1 MNCSGHC
8 TDVAM
13 QSGPVRAGFA
23 RAIAGVLAFAS
34 VGARGKRPPVGP
46 EGLRPRA
53 FPCRTSRKARAAFG
67 ASLALLFGATVALG
81 GEHTEVGFVGG
92 PSSGYY
98 NAGEEIGIEVTFDE
112 TVTVTGAPTFT
123 LTVGPRAR
131 NMAYD
136 TAASSGTTLRF
147 NYSVVDG
154 DVDAD
159 GVSYGSDAL
168 RGGRIESGNPPLA
181 VDRTVTAIARDRGHR
196 VDAKKPSVVNVR
208 LTSNPGPD
216 RVYGIGDVVEVS
228 VTFDESVTA
237 SGEALA
243 LTVGTVSRD
252 MSVVGTGQQQTL
264 VFRYTVSQ
272 DDEDANGVSVA
283 ADALSGTIQDAAGN
297 DATLTL
303 PRVTHQSGHAVDGV
317 RPTDPSL
324 RIVSNPRGGGIYRR
338 GESILVQLGFDE
350 AVRVSGGDEPTL
362 TLQVGTGE
370 APVARSA
377 LYDPGR
383 SGGRALVFRYEVQ
396 DSDRDQDGISVAE
409 NAVTPTNVIQDSAG
423 NAWDG
428 THSALSEQRSHRVDG
443 SLPTVRVTSVDV
455 TSVGPYGVGDP
466 IALEVRFS
474 GTVYAGEDDGSEHVK
489 FRFRIGNATEAMSY
503 KDGNGSDTL
512 RFSYE
517 VKEGDLDEDG
527 VGYAANALVGSG
539 YLVDGHDWPVDRT
552 VVARARL
559 SGQVVDGIHPL
570 LLDEPLEERSSP
582 RNGDTY
588 ARGESIEIAVMFNE
602 RVSVSHGPDLKL
614 ALQIGDAAARRGV
627 LVGGDGTDTLIFRYT
642 VQDGD
647 QGDEV
652 TVVRLEDGTVQDL
665 AGNPADV
672 SRIDGS
678 DAFRLN
684 IKVDG
689 VAPGGATVRIV
700 SDAGEDNTYAA
711 GDRIEMEVVFDDDIQ
726 VSGRPVLL
734 VSFESER
741 HGALTRRATL
751 ERTRPKV
758 LAFAYTVQPG
768 DIDTDGISIG
778 SEALQGGRITDAVG
792 NPVTRSLEPVIDKA
806 VEHRVDAVEPSV
818 DGIAITSD
826 PGPDGTYAAGD
837 GIIVTVTFDE
847 DVYVKGPFPP
857 LALVIAVGA
866 ASRSAVYVD
875 GSGTTTLR
883 FRYEVQVGDRDDDG
897 ISMGP
902 DALDPEGAISDV
914 AGNLPGRIPAMRR
927 QSGHKVAANGVPTV
941 TSVRILAPPGGR
953 GFRAN
958 DRIDAHVVFDRVVHV
973 TGAPV
978 LTLSIGANNRAASF
992 AGGSGTDT
1000 LRFHYTVVAADRD
1013 DDGISVPANALSEGT
1028 ITDDTGNRADRRF
1041 RAVPPDTRWTVDG
1054 SVVGTVNASLAITS
1068 APEAGTTYGLG
1079 EDIELEVRF
1088 DTVVHATED
1097 PVLVLEIGG
1106 GTADA
1111 ALVSGS
1117 GTETLTFRYRV
1128 REGDFDDDGISIGPG
1143 ALREG
1148 RIEDGTGNVV
1158 ERTFRALRADGDH
1171 KVDGVSPA
1179 VIRVTVVSTPDA
1191 GGVYGLNEE
1200 IRIEID
1206 FGEEVHVTD
1215 VAADL
1220 ELVLS
1225 IGQHSRSATF
1235 AGGSGTETLTFGYV
1249 VRSDDDDGDGISI
1262 GPTALRGGVIE
1273 DAAGN
1278 PVDRTFSGLAADSG
1292 HKVDGVSPSVT
1303 AVRIVSTPDANGI
1316 YGLNEEIRIEID
1328 FGEEVHVTDVAADLE
1343 LVLSIGQHSRSATF
1357 AGGSGTETLT
1367 FGYVVR
1373 SDDDDGDGISIG
1385 PTALR
1390 GGVIEDAAGNPVD
1403 RTFSGL
1409 AADSGHKVDGVSP
1422 SVTAVRIVSTPDA
1435 NGIYGLNE
1443 EIRIEIDFGEE
1454 VHVTDVA
1461 ADLELVLSIGQHS
1474 RSATFAGGSGTETL
1488 TFGYVVRSDDDD
1500 GDGISIGPT
1509 ALRGGVIEDAAGN
1522 PVDRTFSGLAAD
1534 SRHKVDGVSPSVTA
1548 VRIVSTPD
1556 ANGIYGLNEE
1566 IRIEIDF
1573 GEEVHVSDAG
1583 GDLELV
1589 LSIGEHLRA
1598 TALVVGSGTDTLTFR
1613 YAVRSDDHDD
1623 DGISIGPN
1631 ALQGGTIEDAEGNAV
1646 NRSFVALAADSR
1658 HKVDGI
1664 SPALTRVR
1672 IVSSPGESG
1681 FYGLD
1686 EEIGLEVQFGEEVH
1700 VTGAEDLSL
1709 MLSIGE
1715 HLRAATLVGGS
1726 GTDTLTFRY
1735 AVQSDDHDDD
1745 GVSIGPNALQGGTI
1759 EDAAGNAVVRSFGGL
1774 AADSGHKVDGVSPSL
1789 TRVRIVSS
1797 PGESGF
1803 YGLDEEIG
1811 LEVQFGE
1818 EVHVTGAEDLSLMLS
1833 IGEHLRAATL
1843 VGGSGTDTL
1852 TFRYAVQSDDH
1863 DDDGVSIGP
1872 NALQG
1877 GTIEDAAGN
1886 AVVRSFGGLAAD
1898 SGHKV
1903 DGVSPSLT
1911 RVRIVSSP
1919 GESGFYGLDEEIG
1932 LEVQFG
1938 EEVHVTGAED
1948 LSLMLSIGEHLR
1960 AATLVGGSG
1969 TDTLTF
1975 RYAVQSDDD
1984 DDDGV
1989 SIGPNALQGGTI
2001 EDAAGN
2007 AVVRSFGGLAADS
2020 GHKVDGVSPS
2030 LTRVRIVSSPGESG
2044 FYGLDEEIGLE
2055 VQFGEEVHVTGAE
2068 DLSLMLSIG
2077 EHLRAATLVGGSGTD
2092 TLTFRYAVQSDDDD
2106 DDGVSIGPNALQG
2119 GTIEDAA
2126 GNAVVRSFGG
2136 LAADSGHKVD
2146 GVSPSLTAVRIVS
2159 TPEANG
2165 FYGLD
2170 EAIIVEVYFGEE
2182 VHVTEDGEALALAL
2196 SLGESLRRATLAG
2209 GSGTDTLTFRYVIQ
2223 ENDSDEDGISIGPN
2237 ALQGGAIED
2246 AAGNPVDRT
2255 FAGLAADDD
2264 HRVDGVRPV
2273 LTQVEHRL
2281 DAGRWSHVRP
2291 GRSDH
2296 R

>member
-8 TDVAM
+8 TDVAT

-34 VGARGKRPPVGP
+34 AGARGKRPPVGP
-46 EGLRPRA
+46 EGLRRRA

-67 ASLALLFGATVALG
+67 ASLALIFGATAALG
-81 GEHTEVGFVGG
+81 AEADFVYDRSG
-92 PSSGYY
+92 GYY
-98 NAGEEIGIEVTFDE
+98 TEGDVIGITVTFDD

-154 DVDAD
+154 DVDDD

-168 RGGRIESGNPPLA
+168 TGGRIESGNPPVA
-181 VDRTVTAIARDRGHR
+181 VDRTVTAIARHRGHR
-196 VDAKKPSVVNVR
+196 VDAKKPSVVNTR

-216 RVYGIGDVVEVS
+216 RVYGIGDVVEVT

-237 SGEALA
+237 SSSAALA
-243 LTVGTVSRD
+243 LTVGTESRD
-252 MSVVGTGQQQTL
+252 IPVANTGPGQTL
-264 VFRYTVSQ
+264 VFRYMVRQ
-272 DDEDANGVSVA
+272 EDEDANGVSVA
-283 ADALSGTIQDAAGN
+283 ANALSGTIKDDAGN
-297 DATLTL
+297 DAIPDL
-303 PRVTHQSGHAVDGV
+303 PRVTDQSGHAVDGV
-317 RPTDPSL
+317 APAHPSL

-338 GESILVQLGFDE
+338 GESILVELGFDE
-350 AVRVSGGDEPTL
+350 AVRVSGGAGPTL
-362 TLQVGTGE
+362 DLQIGTGGDDV
-370 APVARSA
+370 PRSA
-377 LYDPGR
+377 TYDPDR
-383 SGGRALVFRYEVQ
+383 SGGRALVFRYEVE
-396 DSDRDQDGISVAE
+396 DTDRDQDGISVRA
-409 NAVTPTNVIQDSAG
+409 NAVTPDHIILDSAG

-428 THSALSEQRSHRVDG
+428 DHSALSEQRSHRVDG
-443 SLPTVRVTSVDV
+443 SLPTVRVMDVDV
-455 TSVGPYGVGDP
+455 TSVGPYGVDDP

-474 GTVYAGEDDGSEHVK
+474 GTVWADLDDSMEPVK
-489 FRFRIGNATEAMSY
+489 FRLRVGDATEDMVFG
-503 KDGNGSDTL
+503 DGDGRGTDTL
-512 RFSYE
+512 IFEYE

-552 VVARARL
+552 VAVRARL
-559 SGQVVDGIHPL
+559 SDQVVDGVYPH
-570 LLDEPLEERSSP
+570 LLDEPLEERSRP
-582 RNGDTY
+582 RNRDTY
-588 ARGESIEIAVMFNE
+588 AAGESIEIAVMFNE
-602 RVSVSHGPDLKL
+602 RVSVIHSPDFQL
-614 ALQIGDAAARRGV
+614 ALQIGDAARRGV
-627 LVGGDGTDTLIFRYT
+627 LVGGDGTDTLVFRYT

-647 QGDEV
+647 GGDSVEV
-652 TVVRLEDGTVQDL
+652 TGLEGGEVGDL
-665 AGNPADV
+665 AGNRADV
-672 SRIDGS
+672 ARVAGNLD
-678 DAFRLN
+678 

-689 VAPGGATVRIV
+689 VAPGGATVSIV
-700 SDAGEDNTYAA
+700 SEAGEDDTYAA
-711 GDRIEMEVVFDDDIQ
+711 GDRIEMEVVFDEEIK

-734 VSFESER
+734 VSIGS
-741 HGALTRRATL
+741 LTRRATL
-751 ERTRPKV
+751 ARTRPQV
-758 LAFAYTVQPG
+758 LAFAYTVRPG
-768 DIDTDGISIG
+768 DIDEDGISIEP
-778 SEALQGGRITDAVG
+778 EALQEGEITDAVG
-792 NPVTRSLEPVIDKA
+792 NLVARSLERLEDQ
-806 VEHRVDAVEPSV
+806 ENHHVDAVEPSV
-818 DGIAITSD
+818 AGVEITSD
-826 PGPDGTYAAGD
+826 PGPDDTYAAGD
-837 GIIVTVTFDE
+837 AITVEVTYDE
-847 DVYVKGPFPP
+847 VVYVKQTPP
-857 LALVIAVGA
+857 LALVIAIGA
-866 ASRSAVYVD
+866 ASRSAFYVD
-875 GSGTTTLR
+875 GSGTATLR

-897 ISMGP
+897 ISIGP
-902 DALDPEGAISDV
+902 NALRPPEEELIVTDIAGNPPEGGMTAV
-914 AGNLPGRIPAMRR
+914 PR
-927 QSGHKVAANGVPTV
+927 QPGHKVAADGVPTV
-941 TSVRILAPPGGR
+941 TSVRILAPPGGG
-953 GFRAN
+953 GFRAG
-958 DRIDAHVVFDRVVHV
+958 DRIDTHVVFSRVVHV
-973 TGAPV
+973 IGAPV

-1000 LRFHYTVVAADRD
+1000 LRFHYTVVGADRD

-1068 APEAGTTYGLG
+1068 HADTGTTYGLG
-1079 EDIELEVRF
+1079 EDIEIEVRF

-1117 GTETLTFRYRV
+1117 GTTTLTFRYRV

-1148 RIEDGTGNVV
+1148 RIEDGAGNVV
-1158 ERTFRALRADGDH
+1158 ERTFVALAADGD
-1171 KVDGVSPA
+1171 
-1179 VIRVTVVSTPDA
+1179 
-1191 GGVYGLNEE
+1191 
-1200 IRIEID
+1200 
-1206 FGEEVHVTD
+1206 
-1215 VAADL
+1215 
-1220 ELVLS
+1220 
-1225 IGQHSRSATF
+1225 
-1235 AGGSGTETLTFGYV
+1235 
-1249 VRSDDDDGDGISI
+1249 
-1262 GPTALRGGVIE
+1262 
-1273 DAAGN
+1273 
-1278 PVDRTFSGLAADSG
+1278 

-1385 PTALR
+1385 PAALR

-1454 VHVTDVA
+1454 VHV
-1461 ADLELVLSIGQHS
+1461 
-1474 RSATFAGGSGTETL
+1474 
-1488 TFGYVVRSDDDD
+1488 
-1500 GDGISIGPT
+1500 
-1509 ALRGGVIEDAAGN
+1509 
-1522 PVDRTFSGLAAD
+1522 
-1534 SRHKVDGVSPSVTA
+1534 
-1548 VRIVSTPD
+1548 
-1556 ANGIYGLNEE
+1556 
-1566 IRIEIDF
+1566 
-1573 GEEVHVSDAG
+1573 SDAG
-1583 GDLELV
+1583 GDLELA

-1598 TALVVGSGTDTLTFR
+1598 TALVGGSGTGTLTFR
-1613 YAVRSDDHDD
+1613 YAVQSDDHDD

-1646 NRSFVALAADSR
+1646 DRSFVALAADSR

-1672 IVSSPGESG
+1672 IVSTPGESG

-1686 EEIGLEVQFGEEVH
+1686 EEIRVEVEFDEEVH
-1700 VTGAEDLSL
+1700 VTSDASL
-1709 MLSIGE
+1709 TLSIGE
-1715 HLRAATLVGGS
+1715 HLRAATFVGGS
-1726 GTDTLTFRY
+1726 GTDKLTFRH
-1735 AVQSDDHDDD
+1735 VVESDDYDDD
-1745 GVSIGPNALQGGTI
+1745 GISIGGSALQGDI
-1759 EDAAGNAVVRSFGGL
+1759 EDAAGNDVVGTFEGL
-1774 AADSGHKVDGVSPSL
+1774 AADNGHKVDGVSPSL
-1789 TRVRIVSS
+1789 TRVRIVSL

-1803 YGLDEEIG
+1803 YGLDEEIRV
-1811 LEVQFGE
+1811 EVEFGE
-1818 EVHVTGAEDLSLMLS
+1818 EVHVTSDGSDLSVMLS
-1833 IGEHLRAATL
+1833 IGEHLRAA
-1843 VGGSGTDTL
+1843 
-1852 TFRYAVQSDDH
+1852 A
-1863 DDDGVSIGP
+1863 
-1872 NALQG
+1872 
-1877 GTIEDAAGN
+1877 
-1886 AVVRSFGGLAAD
+1886 
-1898 SGHKV
+1898 
-1903 DGVSPSLT
+1903 
-1911 RVRIVSSP
+1911 
-1919 GESGFYGLDEEIG
+1919 
-1932 LEVQFG
+1932 
-1938 EEVHVTGAED
+1938 
-1948 LSLMLSIGEHLR
+1948 
-1960 AATLVGGSG
+1960 
-1969 TDTLTF
+1969 
-1975 RYAVQSDDD
+1975 
-1984 DDDGV
+1984 
-1989 SIGPNALQGGTI
+1989 
-2001 EDAAGN
+2001 
-2007 AVVRSFGGLAADS
+2007 
-2020 GHKVDGVSPS
+2020 
-2030 LTRVRIVSSPGESG
+2030 
-2044 FYGLDEEIGLE
+2044 
-2055 VQFGEEVHVTGAE
+2055 
-2068 DLSLMLSIG
+2068 
-2077 EHLRAATLVGGSGTD
+2077 LVGGSGTD

-2170 EAIIVEVYFGEE
+2170 EAISVEVYFGEE
-2182 VHVTEDGEALALAL
+2182 VHVTEDGDDL
-2196 SLGESLRRATLAG
+2196 SLVLSIGENLRAATLEG

-2273 LTQVEHRL
+2273 LTRVSIVSTP
-2281 DAGRWSHVRP
+2281 DAGAARTAWTMRSWSRSRSARRCTSRKTGATCRWFFPSAKTCARR
-2291 GRSDH
+2291 RSKAAAGPT

>member
-1 MNCSGHC
+1 
-8 TDVAM
+8 
-13 QSGPVRAGFA
+13 
-23 RAIAGVLAFAS
+23 
-34 VGARGKRPPVGP
+34 
-46 EGLRPRA
+46 
-53 FPCRTSRKARAAFG
+53 
-67 ASLALLFGATVALG
+67 
-81 GEHTEVGFVGG
+81 
-92 PSSGYY
+92 
-98 NAGEEIGIEVTFDE
+98 
-112 TVTVTGAPTFT
+112 
-123 LTVGPRAR
+123 
-131 NMAYD
+131 
-136 TAASSGTTLRF
+136 
-147 NYSVVDG
+147 
-154 DVDAD
+154 
-159 GVSYGSDAL
+159 
-168 RGGRIESGNPPLA
+168 
-181 VDRTVTAIARDRGHR
+181 
-196 VDAKKPSVVNVR
+196 
-208 LTSNPGPD
+208 
-216 RVYGIGDVVEVS
+216 
-228 VTFDESVTA
+228 
-237 SGEALA
+237 
-243 LTVGTVSRD
+243 
-252 MSVVGTGQQQTL
+252 MS
-264 VFRYTVSQ
+264 
-272 DDEDANGVSVA
+272 
-283 ADALSGTIQDAAGN
+283 
-297 DATLTL
+297 
-303 PRVTHQSGHAVDGV
+303 
-317 RPTDPSL
+317 
-324 RIVSNPRGGGIYRR
+324 
-338 GESILVQLGFDE
+338 
-350 AVRVSGGDEPTL
+350 
-362 TLQVGTGE
+362 
-370 APVARSA
+370 
-377 LYDPGR
+377 
-383 SGGRALVFRYEVQ
+383 
-396 DSDRDQDGISVAE
+396 
-409 NAVTPTNVIQDSAG
+409 
-423 NAWDG
+423 
-428 THSALSEQRSHRVDG
+428 
-443 SLPTVRVTSVDV
+443 
-455 TSVGPYGVGDP
+455 
-466 IALEVRFS
+466 
-474 GTVYAGEDDGSEHVK
+474 
-489 FRFRIGNATEAMSY
+489 
-503 KDGNGSDTL
+503 
-512 RFSYE
+512 
-517 VKEGDLDEDG
+517 
-527 VGYAANALVGSG
+527 
-539 YLVDGHDWPVDRT
+539 
-552 VVARARL
+552 
-559 SGQVVDGIHPL
+559 
-570 LLDEPLEERSSP
+570 
-582 RNGDTY
+582 
-588 ARGESIEIAVMFNE
+588 
-602 RVSVSHGPDLKL
+602 
-614 ALQIGDAAARRGV
+614 
-627 LVGGDGTDTLIFRYT
+627 
-642 VQDGD
+642 
-647 QGDEV
+647 
-652 TVVRLEDGTVQDL
+652 
-665 AGNPADV
+665 
-672 SRIDGS
+672 
-678 DAFRLN
+678 
-684 IKVDG
+684 
-689 VAPGGATVRIV
+689 IV
-700 SDAGEDNTYAA
+700 SDAGEDDTYAA
-711 GDRIEMEVVFDDDIQ
+711 GDRIEMEVVFDDDVQ
-726 VSGRPVLL
+726 VSGRPGLL
-734 VSFESER
+734 VSFESPR

-941 TSVRILAPPGGR
+941 TSVRILAPPGGG

-1068 APEAGTTYGLG
+1068 HADTGTTYGLG
-1079 EDIELEVRF
+1079 EDIEIEVRF

-1111 ALVSGS
+1111 ALFSGS
-1117 GTETLTFRYRV
+1117 GTTTLTFRYRV
-1128 REGDFDDDGISIGPG
+1128 QEGDFDDDGISIGPG

-1200 IRIEID
+1200 IRIEVD

-1316 YGLNEEIRIEID
+1316 YGLNE
-1328 FGEEVHVTDVAADLE
+1328 
-1343 LVLSIGQHSRSATF
+1343 S
-1357 AGGSGTETLT
+1357 
-1367 FGYVVR
+1367 
-1373 SDDDDGDGISIG
+1373 
-1385 PTALR
+1385 
-1390 GGVIEDAAGNPVD
+1390 
-1403 RTFSGL
+1403 
-1409 AADSGHKVDGVSP
+1409 
-1422 SVTAVRIVSTPDA
+1422 
-1435 NGIYGLNE
+1435 
-1443 EIRIEIDFGEE
+1443 
-1454 VHVTDVA
+1454 
-1461 ADLELVLSIGQHS
+1461 
-1474 RSATFAGGSGTETL
+1474 
-1488 TFGYVVRSDDDD
+1488 
-1500 GDGISIGPT
+1500 
-1509 ALRGGVIEDAAGN
+1509 
-1522 PVDRTFSGLAAD
+1522 
-1534 SRHKVDGVSPSVTA
+1534 
-1548 VRIVSTPD
+1548 
-1556 ANGIYGLNEE
+1556 

-1598 TALVVGSGTDTLTFR
+1598 TALAGGSGTGTLTFR
-1613 YAVRSDDHDD
+1613 YAVQSDDHDD

-1646 NRSFVALAADSR
+1646 DRSFVALAADSG
-1658 HKVDGI
+1658 HKVDGV
-1664 SPALTRVR
+1664 SPSLTAVR
-1672 IVSSPGESG
+1672 IVSTPEANG

-1715 HLRAATLVGGS
+1715 HLRAAALVGGS
-1726 GTDTLTFRY
+1726 GT
-1735 AVQSDDHDDD
+1735 
-1745 GVSIGPNALQGGTI
+1745 
-1759 EDAAGNAVVRSFGGL
+1759 E
-1774 AADSGHKVDGVSPSL
+1774 
-1789 TRVRIVSS
+1789 
-1797 PGESGF
+1797 
-1803 YGLDEEIG
+1803 
-1811 LEVQFGE
+1811 
-1818 EVHVTGAEDLSLMLS
+1818 
-1833 IGEHLRAATL
+1833 
-1843 VGGSGTDTL
+1843 
-1852 TFRYAVQSDDH
+1852 
-1863 DDDGVSIGP
+1863 
-1872 NALQG
+1872 
-1877 GTIEDAAGN
+1877 
-1886 AVVRSFGGLAAD
+1886 
-1898 SGHKV
+1898 
-1903 DGVSPSLT
+1903 
-1911 RVRIVSSP
+1911 
-1919 GESGFYGLDEEIG
+1919 
-1932 LEVQFG
+1932 
-1938 EEVHVTGAED
+1938 
-1948 LSLMLSIGEHLR
+1948 
-1960 AATLVGGSG
+1960 
-1969 TDTLTF
+1969 
-1975 RYAVQSDDD
+1975 
-1984 DDDGV
+1984 
-1989 SIGPNALQGGTI
+1989 
-2001 EDAAGN
+2001 
-2007 AVVRSFGGLAADS
+2007 
-2020 GHKVDGVSPS
+2020 
-2030 LTRVRIVSSPGESG
+2030 
-2044 FYGLDEEIGLE
+2044 
-2055 VQFGEEVHVTGAE
+2055 
-2068 DLSLMLSIG
+2068 
-2077 EHLRAATLVGGSGTD
+2077 

-2182 VHVTEDGEALALAL
+2182 VHVTEDGGALALVL
-2196 SLGESLRRATLAG
+2196 SIGESLRRATLAG
-2209 GSGTDTLTFRYVIQ
+2209 GSGTDTLTFCYVIQ
-2223 ENDSDEDGISIGPN
+2223 ENDSDDDGISIGPN
-2237 ALQGGAIED
+2237 AMQGGAIED

-2273 LTQVEHRL
+2273 LTQVEIVSDPDASGFYGLDDEIMVEVEFGEVVHVDDSLDLSLVLSIGEYSRAATFVGGSGTDTLTFRYVVQENDYDDDGISIGANALRGGRIEDAAGNPVDRTFAGLAVDDGQTVDGRVDRVIPAILRVAIASDAGSNDTYTTDDIIRVDVGFNVPVYVTGAPPVLELAIGPALRDALFVEGSGTPTLKFEYTVEAGDTDTDGISIAANSLTGGITDANGNAVDLTFEAVPRSASHKVSAELLLFPLSLTLIVGQSHTLDLLEELERLGVEYVGDFEWSSDDATVATATLSGSMLTITSVAEGTARIAVAATDAAIFLFFGVTVETSAAETAVLEGAMAAVGRGLLASAGSTIGARLELTGEDSSDVWGGRGIAPVSVAASPQWSVPGGSDHWGSPLGYGQWNMDDPYLQGSMRYTPAQLLRGTRFDMPLRGFGNPVNSWAVWGAGDWHAFEGAGDDGLYDGSLTSAYLGVDARGDGWVAGASVSRAMADASYEYGGAAGGKGRLETELNVIHPYVQWAFRDRGKMWAILGFGTGEATAEREDQEGASEPGELSMRMGLGGIRYSFGRLAGLDLAVRGDAGFAQLETDEGPRAIQGLAVDVQRLRIGAEASLPMALRGVPVSPFINVAARFDGGDGATGGGVELAGGFRYQGSAVSLEVKGRTLAMHADESYSEEGVKATLVVGPDSRKGFRLLLSPRWGGAAEAMDIFRYQGHPFAGALRRENRGWGLGTRVSYGFDMWRRPGTIMPFGEVDLSREDYRQARLGVSYELASAILGLPHRL
-2281 DAGRWSHVRP
+2281 EISGESAE
-2291 GRSDH
+2291 SDRH
-2296 R
+2296 GTLLRFLLTGQAHF